1 MIKLRKKKINKYMKK
16 IIIITSM
23 LLFSSSFINAAEPKC
38 DTRLS
43 KLNPDCNFIGKGFKK
58 MKDFSKKTIGSD
70 SQPLFENLHQPS
82 SRDMTTRS
90 NYEATSQL
98 MSFIKAKNAGNMAL
112 KSTKD
117 SLNKNYLKFI
127 NFYDLYHLMS
137 QNK

>member
-58 MKDFSKKTIGSD
+58 MKDFSKKNKTIDQSY
-70 SQPLFENLHQPS
+70 N
-82 SRDMTTRS
+82 
-90 NYEATSQL
+90 N
-98 MSFIKAKNAGNMAL
+98 IKEKL
-112 KSTKD
+112 KK
-117 SLNKNYLKFI
+117 
-127 NFYDLYHLMS
+127 
-137 QNK
+137 